1 MTSFCGSKLVPQKS
15 CHILKIAIVMKTN
28 DIPQVPI
35 KKRCFEWKIQWVPFF
50 FAGFPVKRMKPS
62 WEGRSCHWCEAIA
75 TTFND
80 TLHLSRV
87 KLCAAAEDGSVWKLM
102 FRMIRMN
109 EADGRLL
116 GSQSVSWS
124 ISSFGWTV
132 HTGFF
137 STSFDGPTKTIG
149 YHSKSMHQ
157 QRYGKW
163 FIPFLSHILQVYL
176 YQ

>member
-1 MTSFCGSKLVPQKS
+1 MG
-15 CHILKIAIVMKTN
+15 
-28 DIPQVPI
+28 
-35 KKRCFEWKIQWVPFF
+35 
-50 FAGFPVKRMKPS
+50 PS
-62 WEGRSCHWCEAIA
+62 WYRKKVATSSRLPSSWKLMIFPKFPSRKDVLSGKFNESRFFSQVFQSKEWSLHGKEDLVTDAKPFA

-137 STSFDGPTKTIG
+137 STSFGWTNKNNWLSFQKYAPTKI
-149 YHSKSMHQ
+149 
-157 QRYGKW
+157 W
-163 FIPFLSHILQVYL
+163 
-176 YQ
+176 